1 MDKPKLTLFTSLYPN
16 PWKPTQA
23 TFNFQQYE
31 KLSEDYDLLVLVP
44 VPWLLWFKNLR
55 MILFRESYQKAI
67 YFPFFY
73 FPKFL
78 TRYNSIF
85 LLISIFIS
93 IIPLVKIARSKK
105 VVASFALPDG
115 VACAFLTKIFSF
127 KLYIQCLG
135 SDVNFH
141 SQDKFKRKLLGWS
154 FSKAT
159 ATITV
164 SKALEEKVLTIT
176 PNAIV
181 KTIYNGVNFDKFKIK
196 AVTTEKS
203 NNIIFIGNIIK
214 TKGIVELVDAAKT
227 LLDNNKNLSFHIVGE
242 GIEKLKLE
250 QSIAT
255 LGLSSSIK
263 FYGAINHDQ
272 ISNLLHD
279 ADLLV
284 LPSYREGV
292 PNVIMEA
299 LACGLPVVA
308 TKVGG
313 IPEVVNSSNGILLD
327 SYRVEDI
334 VSGIE
339 QCLDRI
345 WKPDQIRE
353 SISSYTWENNTK
365 QLANIIG

>member
-31 KLSEDYDLLVLVP
+31 KLSQDYELLVLVP
-44 VPWLLWFKNLR
+44 VPWLLWFKNIR
-55 MILFRESYQKAI
+55 MILSRESYQKAI

-73 FPKFL
+73 FPKFF
-78 TRYNSIF
+78 TRYNSVF

-93 IIPLVKIARSKK
+93 VIPLVKIARSKK

-141 SQDKFKRKLLGWS
+141 SQDSFKRKLLAWS

-159 ATITV
+159 TIITV
-164 SKALEEKVLTIT
+164 SKALEEKVLKIT
-176 PNAIV
+176 PNAVV
-181 KTIYNGVNFDKFKIK
+181 KTIYNGVNFNRFKIK
-196 AVTTEKS
+196 TVSTGNS
-203 NNIIFIGNIIK
+203 NSIIFIGNIIK
-214 TKGIVELVDAAKT
+214 TKGIVELVEAAKI
-227 LLDNNKNLSFHIVGE
+227 LLGNHKNLSFHIVGE
-242 GIEKLKLE
+242 GIEKRKLE
-250 QSIAT
+250 QSIET
-255 LGLSSSIK
+255 LGLSLSIK
-263 FYGAINHDQ
+263 FHGAIKHDE
-272 ISNLLHD
+272 ITNLLHD

-313 IPEVVNSSNGILLD
+313 IPEIVNSSNGILLN
-327 SYRVEDI
+327 SYQVEDI
-334 VSGIE
+334 VEGIE
-339 QCLDRI
+339 QCLNRD
-345 WKPDQIRE
+345 WEPDEIRK
-353 SISSYTWENNTK
+353 SISSYTWENNIK
-365 QLANIIG
+365 QLAKVIG